1 MSIGSPIDSP
11 YLSASWPLSG
21 NRTSDRPVL
30 NSVIRDSCTSPQ
42 AGAEISRRPRL
53 ASVLMGDTRPLPQ
66 QSAPGQ
72 PGQPGP
78 RARRPRP
85 GRLRRYLKRA
95 AISLAAVIVVLA
107 IAAGALWIAT
117 PSASEAT
124 QLAKALADQR
134 GIAYPGPDVPE
145 NFSRPLVATEDHR
158 FYSEPGV
165 DLLAVGRVVQAKVAG
180 GSDQGGATIEQQLAK
195 MLYTPAQAGFGT
207 EVKQVVLAVKLNI
220 AYSKQQILD
229 LYAEVAYYGH
239 GFYGLEQASC
249 GYFGHPA
256 KDLTVVQG
264 AMLAG
269 VVNAPSVDDP
279 INDPA
284 SAKARLEHVIA
295 RMVAVGY
302 LSQAQGQ
309 QALKT
314 PLGLTTGASG
324 NC

>member
-1 MSIGSPIDSP
+1 LLIGSPINSLYP
-11 YLSASWPLSG
+11 SASRPLSG
-21 NRTSDRPVL
+21 NQFLRLLEL
-30 NSVIRDSCTSPQ
+30 NPAARDTCTVRQ
-42 AGAEISRRPRL
+42 ASAGNSQHIRL
-53 ASVLMGDTRPLPQ
+53 ASVPMGNTRPLPQ

-72 PGQPGP
+72 PGPPGQ
-78 RARRPRP
+78 RPRP
-85 GRLRRYLKRA
+85 SRRRRYLRRA
-95 AISLAAVIVVLA
+95 AISLAAVIAVLA
-107 IAAGALWIAT
+107 IAAGVLWVST

-124 QLAKALADQR
+124 KLAESLAKQR
-134 GIAYPGPDVPE
+134 GTTYPGPGVPE
-145 NFSRPLVATEDHR
+145 NFARPLIATEDHR

-165 DLLAVGRVVQAKVAG
+165 DLLAVGRVLQAKVTN

-195 MLYTPAQAGFGT
+195 MLYTPGQAGFNA
-207 EVKQVVLAVKLNI
+207 EVKQVALAVKLNI
-220 AYSKQQILD
+220 AFSKQQILD

-284 SAKARLEHVIA
+284 NARARLEHVIA

-302 LSQAQGQ
+302 LTKAQGQ
-309 QALKT
+309 RVLGT
-314 PLGLTTGASG
+314 PLGLTAGDSAS
-324 NC
+324 C